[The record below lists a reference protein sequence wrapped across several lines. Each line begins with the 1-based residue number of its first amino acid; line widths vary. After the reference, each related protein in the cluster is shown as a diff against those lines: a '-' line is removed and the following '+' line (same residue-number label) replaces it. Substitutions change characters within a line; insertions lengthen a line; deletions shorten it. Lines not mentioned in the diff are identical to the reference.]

1 MAAGRPLTGGVS
13 PGGKSEDGVCLV
25 WGAFG
30 FIGQHLT
37 RHLLDAGVHVRVLCR
52 SKPDLVVPDW
62 AEQVE
67 IFSFDS
73 ISSFEGAVRRALDG
87 AAVVYAF
94 AGSSGAVLS
103 NRKPLESLT
112 DNCEVQ
118 LRFLAACAELKSV
131 PHVVFPSSRLV
142 YGPTGKMVVSEEHL
156 PNPQSMYAVH
166 KVCVEQYLEVASYQ
180 GHITYTICRITNPYG
195 YDPSANGGSYK
206 ILNYFVS
213 NALAGKPITLFGDG
227 SQLRDFIHISDVVER
242 LAACRHAAARNQV
255 LNIATGVSRTLREA
269 AETICDITGAGLEFE
284 PWPADYLAVESGDFV
299 CSVNKADITLGPHTP
314 KGLRTGLEETVE
326 TYRRA
331 GAGAL
336 STSLKR
342 NNTARHNYVV
352 R

>member
-1 MAAGRPLTGGVS
+1 MAAGDPRSRGVP
-13 PGGKSEDGVCLV
+13 PGDKTEGEVCVV

-37 RHLLDAGVHVRVLCR
+37 RYLLNAGVRVRVLCR
-52 SKPDLVVPDW
+52 DKPTLALPEW
-62 AEQVE
+62 SERVE
-67 IFSFDS
+67 IFSFNS
-73 ISSFEGAVRRALDG
+73 ISSFESAVRKALDG
-87 AAVVYAF
+87 AQVVYAF

-118 LRFLAACAELKSV
+118 LRFLAACAELQSV

-142 YGPTGKMVVSEEHL
+142 YGPTGKMIVSEENL

-213 NALAGKPITLFGDG
+213 NALARKPITLFGDG

-242 LAACRHAAARNQV
+242 LAACRHPAARNQV

-269 AETICDITGAGLEFE
+269 AETICDITGAALQFE

-299 CSVNKADITLGPHTP
+299 CSVKKADMTLGPHTP
-314 KGLRTGLEETVE
+314 KGLRSGLEETVE

-331 GAGAL
+331 GAGAI
-336 STSLKR
+336 SSNLKR
-342 NNTARHNYVV
+342 NNSARHNYGV